1 MIHEAGGGIGHPQAA
16 AASLAGALAWWAL
29 SLPSRLAVYQEGL
42 PRPLRRA
49 R

>member
-16 AASLAGALAWWAL
+16 AASLAGALAW